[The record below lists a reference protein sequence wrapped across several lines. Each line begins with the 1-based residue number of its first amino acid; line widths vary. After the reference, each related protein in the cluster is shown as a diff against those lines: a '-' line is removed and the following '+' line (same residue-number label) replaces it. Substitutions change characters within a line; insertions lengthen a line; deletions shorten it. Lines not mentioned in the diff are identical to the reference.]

1 MWTHTPLSN
10 SQSRATQAADVYRSM
25 QHPIAYKYVTDRP
38 KQLEHMLHPSIVSAH
53 VVYYKLRR
61 YYGRNIDWPTFE
73 LQLMRLFDLG
83 WLYPMRT
90 CQDAPLSLIYV
101 NVFALAH
108 LLESAPELVEP
119 SEPDAP
125 SPRRPAGSLLG
136 NVLAAVVGALP
147 GFARV
152 AVLDPTTMVILA
164 VQGVSYTAGTS
175 VARLGASD
183 DYTAFGCEALG
194 IPRYAHDGTWQWLH
208 VPAVPLVSVCPDVSL
223 VRRLVGLFGGYPA
236 LRLPIDPCTLYAPG
250 FLADPRLALVP
261 LEAWAAAP
269 EQQRAWL
276 FWAAELEHALAS
288 LDGAPVVPRHLKLT
302 AKTNDPDGVRFVHPC
317 NFLLDLQSA
326 RYPYADDTI
335 ERDVVLDTTP
345 PSVGF
350 ELPDD
355 PSLEPLRHCHL
366 GHVPLC
372 RSKSSSWSFEAS
384 KHGSGSNTN
393 DDPARLGKW
402 PTWYDVP
409 FEPPFTNSL
418 FELLANPWTSGRV
431 GPWPSRLIVFGD
443 HVYPFSGYALQ
454 AVELGPA
461 PSATD
466 FASASTTPGT
476 STPTPSV
483 VPAAP
488 GEPALASPAPRVPIV
503 PRGEPRTRAEVVVLR
518 ASCASGASGESSD
531 GPADAVEPDAVAR
544 VLVKA
549 PSSAVSADAYLA
561 DLVDPA
567 PRRTLDT
574 PFDEPLALRAVLGD
588 GFLAAYGRVVEPVTP
603 GVQAAAERCRVPPVG
618 ADGSEAAAR
627 ILRTVAPVRRVTT
640 LAPVIT
646 PSAPAE
652 RG

>member
-1 MWTHTPLSN
+1 VWAHTPLSN
-10 SQSRATQAADVYRSM
+10 SQPRATQAADVYRSM
-25 QHPIAYKYVTDRP
+25 QHPIAYKHVTDRP
-38 KQLEHMLHPSIVSAH
+38 KQLEHMLHPAIVSTH

-61 YYGRNIDWPTFE
+61 YYGRNIDWSTFE
-73 LQLMRLFDLG
+73 LHLMRLFDLG

-90 CQDAPLSLIYV
+90 CPDAPLSLVYV

-119 SEPDAP
+119 SEPDV
-125 SPRRPAGSLLG
+125 PRRSAGSLLG

-147 GFARV
+147 GFTRV
-152 AVLDPTTMVILA
+152 AVLNPTTAVILA

-175 VARLGASD
+175 IARLGASD
-183 DYTAFGCEALG
+183 DYTAFGCEALN
-194 IPRYAHDGTWQWLH
+194 IPRYVHDSTWQWLH
-208 VPAVPLVSVCPDVSL
+208 VPAVPLVSVCPDVPL
-223 VRRLVGLFGGYPA
+223 VRRLVGLFGGYTA
-236 LRLPIDPCTLYAPG
+236 LRLPIDPCMLYAPG
-250 FLADPRLALVP
+250 FVADPRLALVP

-269 EQQRAWL
+269 EPQRAWL

-302 AKTNDPDGVRFVHPC
+302 AKTNDPDGVKFAHPC

-355 PSLEPLRHCHL
+355 PSPRPLRYYHL
-366 GHVPLC
+366 DHVPLC
-372 RSKSSSWSFEAS
+372 RGGSSSRPSEVSGYEA
-384 KHGSGSNTN
+384 GNNTR
-393 DDPARLGKW
+393 DDLARFDGW
-402 PTWYDVP
+402 ATWYDVP
-409 FEPPFTNSL
+409 FEPPFTNAL

-454 AVELGPA
+454 AVELTPPPPATISDPA
-461 PSATD
+461 P
-466 FASASTTPGT
+466 
-476 STPTPSV
+476 TPTSAPTLTPPV
-483 VPAAP
+483 VPVAP
-488 GEPALASPAPRVPIV
+488 GEPAPALPTPLVPIA
-503 PRGEPRTRAEVVVLR
+503 RRSKSRRRAETVVLR
-518 ASCASGASGESSD
+518 ASCASASGAPGESSD
-531 GPADAVEPDAVAR
+531 GSAVAVEPDAVAR
-544 VLVKA
+544 VLVQA

-561 DLVDPA
+561 DPVDPA

-574 PFDEPLALRAVLGD
+574 PFDEPLALRAVLTD
-588 GFLAAYGRVVEPVTP
+588 GFLAAYGQVVEPVTP
-603 GVQAAAERCRVPPVG
+603 GVQAAAERCWVPPVDV
-618 ADGSEAAAR
+618 DGSEAAAR

-646 PSAPAE
+646 PSTSTKNP
-652 RG
+652 